1 MTTGR
6 IFADNGLLGS
16 FFSLPFFLLSS
27 QAASLPLSSLTWF
40 RRSLQTTK
48 LSAGRD
54 ALGLLPDASAVNF
67 HRTSVAFERTRL
79 PKLIPHECHTIWLR
93 ENPNCKN
100 RRFIPGNEK
109 IKCRTLFTIG
119 ADVTI
124 NFHSSIYNLLIS
136 FFLVHYITGR
146 KSNQRRN
153 WFWNDRAIVLLTY
166 FEFSKLF

>member
-27 QAASLPLSSLTWF
+27 QAASLPLSSLTRF

-54 ALGLLPDASAVNF
+54 ALGLLPDASTVNF
-67 HRTSVAFERTRL
+67 RRTSAAFERTRL
-79 PKLIPHECHTIWLR
+79 PKLIPHEYHTIR
-93 ENPNCKN
+93 PKENPNRKN
-100 RRFIPGNEK
+100 RFIPGNEK
-109 IKCRTLFTIG
+109 KMSSRTLFTIG
-119 ADVTI
+119 ADVSPLTI

-136 FFLVHYITGR
+136 FFDSLHNRTKV
-146 KSNQRRN
+146 KSM
-153 WFWNDRAIVLLTY
+153 T
-166 FEFSKLF
+166 KLILK